1 MDQYER
7 VISIETTKKLKDDE
21 AELIRLRQDCASIY
35 EQLQITIENLRA
47 KDNQLHSL
55 EMMLGSHEDTINSL
69 KKEN

>member
-21 AELIRLRQDCASIY
+21 AELIRLRQDCTSIY